1 MSLPIFKTELD
12 NSNIKSNKCPKSSD
26 VEYVNGI
33 PVYDIPNDENEKLNK
48 KSNQPEGCYM
58 INYGA
63 TEKDNAKNIYEKE
76 CPKKNRTGIYYRD
89 TIDNNLLGI
98 CHIDD
103 ISSLQKSP
111 VEKFIMFLIMS
122 LTFVITFAII
132 ACCGEF
138 WLKFGHGK
146 KCIKVIN
153 TCLNIGKDSTDNT
166 ASLTEQHFRF
176 RISNYPYQK
185 CNKTST
191 NIEGGAFNSH
201 NKAKTEI
208 DIDEIESDN
217 CIYQNQDDNNINGEK
232 PFPYNIG
239 EYADNNFDG
248 ELSKIVP
255 RMITFAITCFMMS
268 FRYIFNIA
276 NKMGCDMYD
285 KVGKNKYT
293 GLLLFIFIPVI
304 LTFVSGFMTIIP
316 FIGAIVFV
324 LYFGLSV
331 LETIALHY
339 GFFFNQNNDSNII
352 AGFFIIAG
360 IILSVYGPLHHGIYK
375 YVVKANY
382 NRYNNKLKEYKLN
395 DITSEYN
402 NTTDVKK
409 KKKLLN
415 GIMADPVKKLYGYT
429 SYNKKNEKF
438 YRTMSVDEANY
449 DDVATDYI
457 KHIENMIQK
466 KTTELNEAA
475 KYLESNHPDI
485 YSTLDKTN
493 CTYCNDTQLKTTTST
508 PDKNT
513 LEERP
518 MSANSDKFFMAG
530 GILAILIGGTLH
542 QLIGKNKPINNEN
555 DENNENDGNNENGGN
570 NENDGNNEKEKID
583 PEQKV
588 ADIFRKPLKF
598 LLRIFEFDKLTDKQK
613 EQYYNYRPEKLTFT
627 KDSYKINGKTIVNI
641 IFAIILL
648 ITFTSSSNS
657 SDAIWPIIYT
667 WIGIFVFITILILLK
682 GFNPDNF
689 PLWTSTFRS
698 LWFGLSEKSPDRNK
712 KWQKSFWTKITTYL
726 KDPIYDIGYIGY
738 VFKKILYIIT
748 HLLMLLIT
756 LFLINPVF
764 GICYLF
770 SILDIIFKF
779 FLTPIFGSPRLFFE
793 LLKKRSLFLT
803 LFFCVLVITSIQKS
817 HLFGEQTNTT
827 VGIMAAVFA
836 IIVLY
841 NIYKSNKE

>member
-33 PVYDIPNDENEKLNK
+33 PVYDIPNNENEELNK
-48 KSNQPEGCYM
+48 KSDQPEGCYM
-58 INYGA
+58 INYGSA
-63 TEKDNAKNIYEKE
+63 EKDNAKNIYEKE

-89 TIDNNLLGI
+89 TGDNNNLYGI
-98 CHIDD
+98 CHNDN
-103 ISSLQKSP
+103 ISSLQKSH
-111 VEKFIMFLIMS
+111 VEKFIMYLIMS
-122 LTFVITFAII
+122 LAFVITFSIV

-191 NIEGGAFNSH
+191 DMQGGAFNSH

-208 DIDEIESDN
+208 DIDEIESEN
-217 CIYQNQDDNNINGEK
+217 CIYQNQDDDNINGEK

-304 LTFVSGFMTIIP
+304 LSFVSGFMTIIP
-316 FIGAIVFV
+316 FIGAIVFI

-339 GFFFNQNNDSNII
+339 GFFFNQNGDSNII
-352 AGFFIIAG
+352 AGLFIIAG
-360 IILSVYGPLHHGIYK
+360 IILSVYGPLHRGIYK

-382 NRYNNKLKEYKLN
+382 NRYNDKLSKYKLN
-395 DITSEYN
+395 DITSEYKSLDDDN
-402 NTTDVKK
+402 DNGKLE
-409 KKKLLN
+409 LLN
-415 GIMADPVKKLYGYT
+415 KIMTDDVKKLYGYT
-429 SYNKKNEKF
+429 NYIKKGDKF
-438 YRTMSVDEANY
+438 YKKMSFDKVDPKV
-449 DDVATDYI
+449 VASDYI
-457 KHIENMIQK
+457 RHIATMIQK

-493 CTYCNDTQLKTTTST
+493 CTYCNESDLGSKTSTTST
-508 PDKNT
+508 TSATDKK
-513 LEERP
+513 EPGERP
-518 MSANSDKFFMAG
+518 MSADSDKFFMAG
-530 GILAILIGGTLH
+530 GILGILIGGTIH

-555 DENNENDGNNENGGN
+555 N
-570 NENDGNNEKEKID
+570 GNNEKEKID
-583 PEQKV
+583 PDQKV
-588 ADIFRKPLKF
+588 ADMFRKPLTF

-613 EQYYNYRPEKLTFT
+613 EQYYNYRPDKLSFT
-627 KDSYKINGKTIVNI
+627 KDSYKINGKTIINI

-657 SDAIWPIIYT
+657 SDAIWRIIYT
-667 WIGIFVFITILILLK
+667 WISIFIFITILILLK

-698 LWFGLSEKSPDRNK
+698 LWFGLSEKTPDRNK
-712 KWQKSFWTKITTYL
+712 NWQKSFWTKITTYL
-726 KDPIYDIGYIGY
+726 KDSTYDIGYIGY
-738 VFKKILYIIT
+738 VFKKILYIIA

-770 SILDIIFKF
+770 SILDILFKF
-779 FLTPIFGSPRLFFE
+779 FLTPIFSAPRLFFE

-817 HLFGEQTNTT
+817 HLFGQQTDTI
-827 VGIMAAVFA
+827 VSIMAAVFA